1 MAKLNPY
8 LNFDGKTEEAFN
20 FYKSVFGG
28 EFMGE
33 VSRLKDVPGMQIPEE
48 AKERVIH
55 VALPIGNDVLMGSD
69 IMPGQPFTVGN
80 NNYISVFPD
89 SREEADRL
97 FAALSEGGEVEMPM
111 EDEFWGDYYGS
122 LKDKYGVCWMINYH
136 TQK

>member
-111 EDEFWGDYYGS
+111 EDQFWGDYYGS